1 MILKVGTRGSK
12 LSLMQTE
19 AFLREI
25 KAVQPNVK
33 FQVKII
39 KTLGDKEQ
47 GKPLFTIDS
56 KGIFEKE
63 IDQAIEKGEVDFA
76 VHSLKDVPIV
86 DDSERKTTIAAIPK
100 RASPHDVLIS
110 KGKVHLDELAEGAV
124 IGTGSLR
131 RMAQVKFLRPD
142 LEVKPIRGN
151 VDTRIRKVKKGEF
164 DGAIVAEAG
173 LERMGLEKEIAE
185 RFPLDRF
192 PSAAGQGALAIVTR
206 KDDKEVIELLRAV
219 DHPATRA
226 EVTAERSLVLHLEGG
241 CRVPIG
247 AVGRADGG
255 VVSLQGC
262 IFSLDG
268 QKRLVAFAEGTLNEA
283 EDVGREVAQ
292 SLLEQGA
299 KDLEKEWRMKYG
311 PW

>member
-12 LSLMQTE
+12 LALIQTE
-19 AFLREI
+19 AVLREI
-25 KAVQPNVK
+25 KAKHSNLG
-33 FQVKII
+33 FQVNII
-39 KTLGDKEQ
+39 KTLGDKER

-63 IDQAIEKGEVDFA
+63 IDQAIEKGEVDLA
-76 VHSLKDVPIV
+76 VHSLKDVPTV
-86 DDSERKTTIAAIPK
+86 DSSDRKTTIAAIPK

-110 KGKVHLDELAEGAV
+110 KGKVPLNALPKGAV

-131 RMAQVKFLRPD
+131 RLAQVKFLRSD
-142 LEVKPIRGN
+142 LEVQPIRGN

-185 RFPLDRF
+185 RFALDRF

-206 KDDKEVIELLRAV
+206 KDNEAIIALMQAV
-219 DHPATRA
+219 NHTPTRA
-226 EVTAERSLVLHLEGG
+226 EVTAERSLVLQLEGG

-247 AVGRADGG
+247 AVGRANGSAL
-255 VVSLQGC
+255 SLQGC
-262 IFSLDG
+262 IFSLNG
-268 QKRLVAFAEGTLNEA
+268 QKKLAASAEGKLNESQ
-283 EDVGREVAQ
+283 ELGKLVAQ
-292 SLLEQGA
+292 SLLKQGA
-299 KDLEKEWRMKYG
+299 KEFEKEWREKYG